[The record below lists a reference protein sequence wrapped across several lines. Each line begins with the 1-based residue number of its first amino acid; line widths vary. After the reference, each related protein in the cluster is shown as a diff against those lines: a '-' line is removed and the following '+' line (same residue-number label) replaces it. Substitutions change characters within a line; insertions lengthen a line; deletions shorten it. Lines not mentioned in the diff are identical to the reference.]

1 MRAAIERDA
10 RLESLQEIRDFIEEA
25 GLRAGVDPSARF
37 DLKLAVDEACANIIV
52 HGYEPGKPGPIGV
65 SFESDGRRV
74 VLTITDRARPFDPKD
89 APVPDL
95 DVDWRERRP
104 GGLGWYLIRQVMDS
118 VEYDSDPERGNRLTL
133 VKTGAFP
140 GGGGTC

>member
-1 MRAAIERDA
+1 LKAAIERDA
-10 RLESLQEIRDFIEEA
+10 HLESLQEIRDFIEEA
-25 GLRAGVDPSARF
+25 ARRAGVDPSARF
-37 DLKLAVDEACANIIV
+37 DLKLAVEEACANIIL

-65 SFESDGRRV
+65 FFESDGRRV
-74 VLTITDRARPFDPKD
+74 VVTITDRAHPFDPKNV
-89 APVPDL
+89 PVPDL

-133 VKTGAFP
+133 VKTGASSGE
-140 GGGGTC
+140 GGG

>member
-10 RLESLQEIRDFIEEA
+10 HLESLQEIRDFIEEA
-25 GLRAGVDPSARF
+25 ARRAGLDPSAQF
-37 DLKLAVDEACANIIV
+37 DLKLAVDEACSNIV
-52 HGYEPGKPGPIGV
+52 LHGYEPGKPGPIGV
-65 SFESDGRRV
+65 SFESDGRQV
-74 VLTITDRARPFDPKD
+74 VVTITDRARPFDPKN

-140 GGGGTC
+140 GGGG

>member
-1 MRAAIERDA
+1 MKAAIERDA
-10 RLESLQEIRDFIEEA
+10 HLESLQEIRDFIEEA
-25 GLRAGVDPSARF
+25 ARRAGVDPSAQF
-37 DLKLAVDEACANIIV
+37 DLKLAVDEACSNIILY
-52 HGYEPGKPGPIGV
+52 GYEPGEPGPIKV
-65 SFESDGRRV
+65 SFESDGRQV
-74 VLTITDRARPFDPKD
+74 VVTIIDRARPFDPKN

-118 VEYDSDPERGNRLTL
+118 VEYDSDPETGNRLTL

-140 GGGGTC
+140 VGGGAS